1 MLQEHIQTRALTA
14 HFIDEYR
21 LFGAVCPDR
30 KTMLMLWDSSNPC
43 KPKDPPGIMFE
54 PGPDYVYSNVD
65 RHTRNHEVN
74 HALPFCESPSMG
86 IAAFVAYA
94 ENHITRMMIR
104 RLLIIPVKTLASFA
118 RRIGEDTT
126 YVPWQD
132 WLHFATPIEIPQ
144 DSTHTHI
151 LHSHVLS
158 VREAGA
164 AASTSILRIWDF
176 SLRARR
182 RQVGNDP
189 SALIPPYTVREFPFD
204 ADCRDSGF
212 EFTEGGVLATS
223 VRVLV
228 IGRYTEVLTLCTS
241 RVRRAEDAS
250 GRFKEYIDFDNRVA
264 GFRLYFHGL
273 NSNHSLRFTCHHLPT
288 RHRHSPNTVLCAPLP
303 TPVPPS

>member
-1 MLQEHIQTRALTA
+1 
-14 HFIDEYR
+14 
-21 LFGAVCPDR
+21 
-30 KTMLMLWDSSNPC
+30 
-43 KPKDPPGIMFE
+43 MFE

-104 RLLIIPVKTLASFA
+104 RLLIIPVKTLASFTH
-118 RRIGEDTT
+118 RIGEDTT
-126 YVPWQD
+126 TYIPWQD

-144 DSTHTHI
+144 DSTHTYI

-158 VREAGA
+158 VHEAGA
-164 AASTSILRIWDF
+164 ATSTSILRVWDF
-176 SLRARR
+176 SLRARL

-223 VRVLV
+223 VRVPV

-241 RVRRAEDAS
+241 RARRAEDTS
-250 GRFKEYIDFDNRVA
+250 GRFEEYIDFDNRIS
-264 GFRLYFHGL
+264 GFRLYFTDSIVIIPSGL
-273 NSNHSLRFTCHHLPT
+273 PAATYPSSAFAEHRLMCTATNPCSPLLSLPAEIVENVVLYLPT
-288 RHRHSPNTVLCAPLP
+288 LAMLRLRIVRVSML
-303 TPVPPS
+303 